1 MADWYKKTGDTSFP
15 FRCQLSWE
23 GGYADLTGVT
33 IKLRYKLRT
42 RGATAAEIVGSV
54 EDTSDRIV
62 AASFE
67 PGVPGTYQ
75 VEWEI
80 TWLDDTTTTFPEDEY
95 LIIEVIDSLEPA
107 S

>member
-23 GGYADLTGVT
+23 GGYADLATASV
-33 IKLRYKLRT
+33 KLRYKLHE
-42 RGATAAEIVGSV
+42 RGSTAAEIEATV
-54 EDTSDRIV
+54 EDASERIV
-62 AASFE
+62 YALFE
-67 PGVPGTYQ
+67 PGVPGTYH

-80 TWLDDTTTTFPEDEY
+80 TWADTTTTTFPDDEY
-95 LIIEVIDSLEPA
+95 LIIEVINSLEPA